1 MENNTIN
8 NEFIDYENLPAQQTK
23 KKLKEL
29 SEEFKPTDVKFMVSL
44 DKNVSLEE
52 CEEEAKNML
61 IRLQKYINN
70 GHKNCEGTNFEVDMV
85 I

>member
-70 GHKNCEGTNFEVDMV
+70 GHKNTADTNFNFRKY
-85 I
+85 